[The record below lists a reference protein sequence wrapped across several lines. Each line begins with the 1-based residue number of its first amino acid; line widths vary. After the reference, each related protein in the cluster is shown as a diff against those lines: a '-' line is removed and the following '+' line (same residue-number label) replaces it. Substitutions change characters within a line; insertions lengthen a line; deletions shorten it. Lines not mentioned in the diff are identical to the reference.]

1 MKLCE
6 VPSYKVGSLRN
17 INCLSISGIL
27 CKGSI
32 NSKSGCND
40 VRGMLLP
47 HVKFIGAEALLD
59 VFWLIKVDAI

>member
-27 CKGSI
+27 CKGCI
-32 NSKSGCND
+32 NSNSGSND
-40 VRGMLLP
+40 VRGMLLAP
-47 HVKFIGAEALLD
+47 AKFIGAEALLE
-59 VFWLIKVDAI
+59 VWLINVDAL